1 MVAATHRLRRAR
13 ELRDPRLLMDTLTP
27 CLVKDFGGA
36 MNTTLYAQTHVGTKK
51 AVEALF
57 AEINRGLTWLMALD
71 PGAIEEEAR
80 DEGDAEAEGETSAP
94 AAGYSTTA
102 TRSMTKKNR
111 SSKRRTG
118 SAGNDNTDASDEDED
133 ANNDDDSDDDDEDH
147 NVYDDPLG
155 EGGSAMAAQR
165 YRRARSGSFG
175 SDAFRKKRLAFFKAA
190 QRSFGNTAL
199 LMSGGATL
207 GIYHLGYLKALG
219 ARKRL
224 PKVVSGTSAGAV
236 LAAFMAVRTDDEV
249 AATFADPELE
259 EWWWQ
264 FGPTGRT
271 AFPIYLLPGKFT
283 AIEKKYYA
291 FEAALSYQ
299 CACAS

>member
-1 MVAATHRLRRAR
+1 MMPQAEDSRYHAKLVVAATHRLRRAR

-36 MNTTLYAQTHVGTKK
+36 MNTTLYAQTHVGTKR
-51 AVEALF
+51 AVEDLF

-71 PGAIEEEAR
+71 PGALKEEEEAR
-80 DEGDAEAEGETSAP
+80 DEEEEDEEDEGESA
-94 AAGYSTTA
+94 AASSIPSFKSTTRKSSKKPT
-102 TRSMTKKNR
+102 TRS
-111 SSKRRTG
+111 SRRTKIRKVR
-118 SAGNDNTDASDEDED
+118 NNNNEQSDEDDGDDNDENVNHDENENED
-133 ANNDDDSDDDDEDH
+133 EAYHYDDS
-147 NVYDDPLG
+147 LG
-155 EGGSAMAAQR
+155 EGGF
-165 YRRARSGSFG
+165 RRARSGSFG

-219 ARKRL
+219 ARSRL

-264 FGPTGRT
+264 FGPTGANLYCT
-271 AFPIYLLPGKFT
+271 A
-283 AIEKKYYA
+283 
-291 FEAALSYQ
+291 
-299 CACAS
+299 